1 MSADMTAII
10 MGTAF
15 TLGFIM
21 VILGG
26 VGFMK
31 SQRVLFETRSKLA
44 QSVVFAA
51 AGFMFVA
58 GMTVHFTGSTNTA
71 FLRGQ
76 RQQASACELSS
87 EAAHP
92 DQRGGSAGVIGRDI
106 IGCMEAAGFAWTPE
120 AAQCKEA
127 PVATNNYCYL
137 PKARFARA
145 VTLAQLS
152 FD

>member
-1 MSADMTAII
+1 MDTDFTALV
-10 MGTAF
+10 MGIAF
-15 TLGFIM
+15 LLGFLM
-21 VILGG
+21 VVLGG
-26 VGFMK
+26 LGLMK

-44 QSVVFAA
+44 QGLVFSA

-76 RQQASACELSS
+76 RQQASACELAS
-87 EAAHP
+87 ETAHP
-92 DQRGGSAGVIGRDI
+92 AERHGATGVVSRGIVA
-106 IGCMEAAGFAWTPE
+106 CMETAGFDWTPD

-127 PVATNNYCYL
+127 PAATNSYCYL
-137 PKARFARA
+137 PKSRFDRA
-145 VTLAQLS
+145 ITLAQLI

>member
-1 MSADMTAII
+1 MIADMTALF

-15 TLGFIM
+15 LLGFLL
-21 VILGG
+21 VIFGG
-26 VGFMK
+26 VGFIKSCPVLFQTK
-31 SQRVLFETRSKLA
+31 SQLA
-44 QSVVFAA
+44 QGVVFAA

-76 RQQASACELSS
+76 RQQTSSCELAS

-92 DQRGGSAGVIGRDI
+92 DQRGRSAGVIGRDI
-106 IGCMEAAGFAWTPE
+106 IGCMKDAGFDWTLDAP
-120 AAQCKEA
+120 QCKEA
-127 PVATNNYCYL
+127 PVATNSYCYL
-137 PKARFARA
+137 PKESFART
-145 VTLAQLS
+145 VTLAQLA